1 MRPGISLFAVAT
13 FVAAGSVLSP
23 PPSNSQGVA
32 DCDAPCG
39 FDLVGTTASG
49 TADSHGTF
57 SMVVRDSAHN
67 LLPGVDV
74 SIDFSACFVT
84 YTPNADFN
92 GSDSYT
98 YTVTSGG
105 VTETATVSVTISAVA
120 DIANDTATTN
130 EDTAVTKNVLA
141 NDSFEGSPAV
151 TSVTQGA
158 NGAVTFSLVGSA
170 RLQGPH
176 EPGAGFKCATLR
188 ISGNACDGASVN
200 VGAYD
205 LNGVGGVN
213 PADISLIIN
222 DSLDYAG
229 HGVYVGRSDYNC
241 TNSVN
246 PADIAALIA
255 VSLSFQSL
263 NSGTAYCQ

>member
-74 SIDFSACFVT
+74 SIDFSACF
-84 YTPNADFN
+84 DIHI
-92 GSDSYT
+92 
-98 YTVTSGG
+98 
-105 VTETATVSVTISAVA
+105 ATVHP
-120 DIANDTATTN
+120 D
-130 EDTAVTKNVLA
+130 
-141 NDSFEGSPAV
+141 PAV
-151 TSVTQGA
+151 TVTCSNGATVVHKKTDA
-158 NGAVTFSLVGSA
+158 NGVVTFSLVGSA
-170 RLQGPH
+170 RLQGLH
-176 EPGAGFKCATLR
+176 EPGAGFKCATVR
-188 ISGNACDGASVN
+188 ASGGYCGGVIGTVN

-213 PADISLIIN
+213 PADISLIMRP
-222 DSLDYAG
+222 LAG
-229 HGVYVGRSDYNC
+229 TGGN
-241 TNSVN
+241 
-246 PADIAALIA
+246 
-255 VSLSFQSL
+255 
-263 NSGTAYCQ
+263 GTLM

>member
-13 FVAAGSVLSP
+13 FVAAASVLSP
-23 PPSNSQGVA
+23 PPSNAQGVA

-74 SIDFSACFVT
+74 SIDFSACFDIHV
-84 YTPNADFN
+84 
-92 GSDSYT
+92 
-98 YTVTSGG
+98 
-105 VTETATVSVTISAVA
+105 ATVQP
-120 DIANDTATTN
+120 D
-130 EDTAVTKNVLA
+130 
-141 NDSFEGSPAV
+141 PAV
-151 TSVTQGA
+151 TVTCSNGATVVHKKTDA